1 MRVRIPNIEVKTIY
15 QNTIMNWLKAM
26 IQKEDFHDLY
36 RAMEDGNA
44 QRMTD
49 ILNGQLLRTIS
60 FYDSAENFYHGFL
73 TGILSQSENYLVK
86 SNRESGNGRSDIMV
100 RSPSL
105 RGRSFILEV
114 KVSNEIDDLEMD
126 AQKALDQIY
135 DKKYMEELRAE
146 GYKKIDCYGIS
157 FFRKDCE
164 VRFGKAQNE
173 TP

>member
-1 MRVRIPNIEVKTIY
+1 
-15 QNTIMNWLKAM
+15 
-26 IQKEDFHDLY
+26 
-36 RAMEDGNA
+36 
-44 QRMTD
+44 MTE
-49 ILNGQLLRTIS
+49 ILNGQLFRTIS

-114 KVSNEIDDLEMD
+114 KVSDEIDDLEMD
-126 AQKALDQIY
+126 AQKALEQIY
-135 DKKYMEELRAE
+135 NKKYMEELRAE
-146 GYKKIDCYGIS
+146 GYKKIDCYGIA

-164 VRFGKAQNE
+164 VRFGKGQR
-173 TP
+173 